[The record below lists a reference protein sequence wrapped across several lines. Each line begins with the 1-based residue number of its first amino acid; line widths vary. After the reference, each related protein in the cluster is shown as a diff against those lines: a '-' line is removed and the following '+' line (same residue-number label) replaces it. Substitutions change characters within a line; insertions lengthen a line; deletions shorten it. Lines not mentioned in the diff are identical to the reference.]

1 MTQAEKDKLHIKK
14 QNRRYRNL
22 ICRILA
28 PILILQ
34 LLCSPLYIYMFMLR
48 SAVPSEP
55 MEIEYK
61 DSWWVSGYRVIDHL
75 IIQEKTGRQYYV
87 LADCGRPFWED
98 VRAGEIVSGD
108 RLTITACDWPVYDRI
123 AELRAGDRVYADASD
138 FEESRSDDIRLRLT
152 ICAIALGL
160 GALAGM
166 IVYLVE
172 RRELK
177 NIRKLRRKYKA
188 RLQEENRK

>member
-28 PILILQ
+28 PILFLQ

-55 MEIEYK
+55 VEIVYK
-61 DSWWVSGYRVIDHL
+61 DSWWVSGYRVRNHL

-87 LADCGRPFWED
+87 LEDCGRPFWED

-123 AELRAGDRVYADASD
+123 AELRAGDRIYADASD

-160 GALAGM
+160 GALVGL
-166 IVYLVE
+166 IIYLVE

-177 NIRKLRRKYKA
+177 DIRKLRRKNRE
-188 RLQEENRK
+188 RLRQGKT

>member
-28 PILILQ
+28 PILFLQ

-55 MEIEYK
+55 VEIVYM
-61 DSWWVSGYRVIDHL
+61 DNRWVSGRGIRKHL
-75 IIQEKTGRQYYV
+75 IITAETGRQYYV
-87 LADCGRPFWED
+87 LEDGGRPFWED
-98 VRAGEIVSGD
+98 VRAGKIVPGD

-123 AELRAGDRVYADASD
+123 VELRAGDRIYADASD
-138 FEESRSDDIRLRLT
+138 FEESRSGDIRLRLT

-160 GALAGM
+160 GALVSL
-166 IVYLVE
+166 IVYLLE
-172 RRELK
+172 RREL
-177 NIRKLRRKYKA
+177 NDIRKLHRKYRERMRQGKT
-188 RLQEENRK
+188 

>member
-1 MTQAEKDKLHIKK
+1 MTQAEKDRLHIKK
-14 QNRRYRNL
+14 QNRRYRKL
-22 ICRILA
+22 IFRILA
-28 PILILQ
+28 PVLFLQ
-34 LLCSPLYIYMFMLR
+34 LLCFPLYLYIFMLR

-55 MEIEYK
+55 VEIVYE
-61 DSWWVSGYRVIDHL
+61 DSWWVSAYRVRNHL

-87 LADCGRPFWED
+87 PEDGGRPFWED
-98 VRAGEIVSGD
+98 VRAGEIVPGD

-123 AELRAGDRVYADASD
+123 AELRAGDRIYADASD

-160 GALAGM
+160 GTLVGL

-172 RRELK
+172 RREL
-177 NIRKLRRKYKA
+177 NDIRKLRRKYRERM
-188 RLQEENRK
+188 RLGSS

>member
-28 PILILQ
+28 PILFLQ
-34 LLCSPLYIYMFMLR
+34 LLCSPLYHMFMLR

-55 MEIEYK
+55 VEIVYM
-61 DSWWVSGYRVIDHL
+61 DNRWVSGRGIRKHL
-75 IIQEKTGRQYYV
+75 IITAETGRQYYV
-87 LADCGRPFWED
+87 LEDGGRPFWED
-98 VRAGEIVSGD
+98 VRAGKIVPGD

-123 AELRAGDRVYADASD
+123 AELRAGDRIYADASD
-138 FEESRSDDIRLRLT
+138 FEESRSGDIRLRLT
-152 ICAIALGL
+152 ISAIALGL
-160 GALAGM
+160 GALVSL

-177 NIRKLRRKYKA
+177 DIRKLRRKYRE
-188 RLQEENRK
+188 RLRQGKT